1 MKKILNKYYSLSNPV
16 KASIWFT
23 ICNVL
28 QKGISMITVPVFTRV
43 LTTEQYGVY
52 SVYQSWY
59 SIIGVFATLN
69 LYYGVFNNGMIKY
82 EKDKNVFTSSMQG
95 LTTTVTAIFLLIYLI
110 GIDFWNSLLGL
121 PTLLILVMFFD
132 LFFTPAYSFWVARQ
146 RFEYKYRNL
155 VFITF
160 IIAIGSPII
169 GISAVVLSTYKAEA
183 RVISFV
189 LVQSC
194 IGLYFYILNLYRG
207 KHFFCKKYWLYALN
221 FNLPLIPHYLS
232 QSVLNQSDR
241 IMINSMVGMGEA
253 AIYSVA
259 YSISILMLLV
269 TSAINSSFIPY
280 TYKCIRDKKY
290 TELGK
295 SANLLITLVGIGSI
309 LTISLGPEII
319 QLFAPKQYYEAIWII
334 PPVALSVYFMFLYP
348 IFGNIEF
355 YFEANHFVMWAS
367 IGGAIMNIFLNFIF
381 LKHFGYIAAGYTTLF
396 CYILFALGHYIFMRR
411 VLYQNLSGI
420 QIYNSRYILLF
431 SILLIILM
439 LLIVIIYPFILIRYL
454 TISLILGGCF
464 LKRKKIMSSIAIIKQ
479 Q

>member
-1 MKKILNKYYSLSNPV
+1 MKKILNKYYSISTPV

-160 IIAIGSPII
+160 IIAIGSPI
-169 GISAVVLSTYKAEA
+169 
-183 RVISFV
+183 
-189 LVQSC
+189 
-194 IGLYFYILNLYRG
+194 
-207 KHFFCKKYWLYALN
+207 
-221 FNLPLIPHYLS
+221 
-232 QSVLNQSDR
+232 
-241 IMINSMVGMGEA
+241 
-253 AIYSVA
+253 
-259 YSISILMLLV
+259 
-269 TSAINSSFIPY
+269 
-280 TYKCIRDKKY
+280 
-290 TELGK
+290 
-295 SANLLITLVGIGSI
+295 
-309 LTISLGPEII
+309 
-319 QLFAPKQYYEAIWII
+319 
-334 PPVALSVYFMFLYP
+334 
-348 IFGNIEF
+348 
-355 YFEANHFVMWAS
+355 
-367 IGGAIMNIFLNFIF
+367 
-381 LKHFGYIAAGYTTLF
+381 
-396 CYILFALGHYIFMRR
+396 
-411 VLYQNLSGI
+411 
-420 QIYNSRYILLF
+420 
-431 SILLIILM
+431 
-439 LLIVIIYPFILIRYL
+439 
-454 TISLILGGCF
+454 
-464 LKRKKIMSSIAIIKQ
+464 
-479 Q
+479 